1 MADPKYANLPGI
13 ASNEPDVYETSDLP
27 EDDQAQFESEEL
39 CSDSVERIVVNPN
52 AAYDKF
58 KDKHVSAKGLDF
70 SDRISKSRRVGYESG
85 EFELLAEGCGVKETP
100 QQKYQ
105 RLVNEIHELCQ
116 DVEHIQVT
124 TKESSSEERLTPVAL
139 AQQAAQLKQQLVSA
153 HLDSLLLHLD
163 FLSCKYNTEHDAK
176 SKTAAPKGPDGVIL
190 YELHS
195 RPEQE
200 KFTESAKVAEL
211 ERRLAELETALGS
224 GSEKQVS
231 CRLQDTIELLQARV
245 GALDAATLDQ
255 VEARLQSVL
264 GKMNEIAKH
273 KAAIEDAE
281 TQNKVS
287 QLYDV
292 VQKWDAMATSLP
304 QLLQRLLAVRELHE
318 QAMQFGQLLTH
329 LDTTQQMINN
339 SLKDNSTLLTQVQQ
353 TMKEN
358 LLAVEENFSPS
369 VWREE
374 RASERVKEALFLMPP
389 FCFSA
394 VSRATVPTLQSL
406 LKLQRADALLK
417 PSV

>member
-13 ASNEPDVYETSDLP
+13 AFNEPDVYETGDLP
-27 EDDQAQFESEEL
+27 EDDQAQFESVSEEL

-58 KDKHVSAKGLDF
+58 KDKHVSTKGLDF
-70 SDRISKSRRVGYESG
+70 SDRISKSRRIGYESG
-85 EFELLAEGCGVKETP
+85 EFEILGEGCGVKETP

-105 RLVNEIHELCQ
+105 RLVNEIQELMQ
-116 DVEHIQVT
+116 DVDTIQAT
-124 TKESSSEERLTPVAL
+124 AKESSTEERLTPVVL
-139 AQQAAQLKQQLVSA
+139 VQQAAQLKQLLVTA
-153 HLDSLLLHLD
+153 HLDSLLGPQAHINLADPDGALARR
-163 FLSCKYNTEHDAK
+163 LLTQLEVAK
-176 SKTAAPKGPDGVIL
+176 GSRGSSAGDSKATSATKGPDGVVL

-200 KFTESAKVAEL
+200 KFNESAKGPLNAGVQG
-211 ERRLAELETALGS
+211 GS
-224 GSEKQVS
+224 
-231 CRLQDTIELLQARV
+231 LMDTIELLQARV
-245 GALDAATLDQ
+245 SALDSATLDQ

-292 VQKWDAMATSLP
+292 VQKWDAVSTSIP
-304 QLLQRLLAVRELHE
+304 QVVQRLVAVKELHE

-339 SLKDNSTLLTQVQQ
+339 SLKDNNTLLTQVQQ

-358 LLAVEENFSPS
+358 LVAIEENF
-369 VWREE
+369 
-374 RASERVKEALFLMPP
+374 AALD
-389 FCFSA
+389 
-394 VSRATVPTLQSL
+394 
-406 LKLQRADALLK
+406 QRMK
-417 PSV
+417 VFK

>member
-13 ASNEPDVYETSDLP
+13 AFNEPDVYETGDLP

-58 KDKHVSAKGLDF
+58 KDKHVSTKGLDF

-85 EFELLAEGCGVKETP
+85 EYELLGEDCGVKETP

-105 RLVNEIHELCQ
+105 RLVNEIQELTQ
-116 DVEHIQVT
+116 EVDTIQAA
-124 TKESSSEERLTPVAL
+124 TKESNAEERLTPVVL
-139 AQQAAQLKQQLVSA
+139 AQHAAQLKQQLVSA
-153 HLDSLLLHLD
+153 HLDTLLGPQAHINLADPDGALARR
-163 FLSCKYNTEHDAK
+163 LLTQLEAAK
-176 SKTAAPKGPDGVIL
+176 SSRGSSAGGSKPAAAKGPDGVVL

-200 KFTESAKVAEL
+200 KFNESAKMAEL
-211 ERRLAELETALGS
+211 EKRLAELEVALGS
-224 GSEKQVS
+224 GSDKQGPLCAGVQGS
-231 CRLQDTIELLQARV
+231 SLMEIIELLQARV
-245 GALDAATLDQ
+245 SALDSATLDQ

-273 KAAIEDAE
+273 KAAIEDAD

-292 VQKWDAMATSLP
+292 VQKWDAMATSVP
-304 QLLQRLLAVRELHE
+304 QVVQRLVAVKELHE

-339 SLKDNSTLLTQVQQ
+339 SLKDNTTLLTQVQQ

-358 LLAVEENFSPS
+358 LVTIEENFS
-369 VWREE
+369 
-374 RASERVKEALFLMPP
+374 ALDQRMKK
-389 FCFSA
+389 
-394 VSRATVPTLQSL
+394 VS
-406 LKLQRADALLK
+406 K
-417 PSV
+417 

>member
-13 ASNEPDVYETSDLP
+13 AFNEPDVYETGDLP

-58 KDKHVSAKGLDF
+58 KDKHVNTKGLDF
-70 SDRISKSRRVGYESG
+70 SDRISRSRRVGYESG
-85 EFELLAEGCGVKETP
+85 DFEILGEGCGVKETP

-105 RLVNEIHELCQ
+105 RLVNEIQELTQ
-116 DVEHIQVT
+116 EVDAIQT
-124 TKESSSEERLTPVAL
+124 ATKECNAEERLTPVVL

-153 HLDSLLLHLD
+153 HLDSLLGPQAHINLADPDGALARR
-163 FLSCKYNTEHDAK
+163 LLTQLEAAK
-176 SKTAAPKGPDGVIL
+176 GSRGGAPGDGKPAPAKGPDGVVL

-200 KFTESAKVAEL
+200 KFTESAKVCRMNGSADFTCM
-211 ERRLAELETALGS
+211 RLLHT
-224 GSEKQVS
+224 K
-231 CRLQDTIELLQARV
+231 V
-245 GALDAATLDQ
+245 GMFDCFSFRYLN
-255 VEARLQSVL
+255 SVL

-292 VQKWDAMATSLP
+292 VQKWDAMSTSVP
-304 QLLQRLLAVRELHE
+304 QVVQRLVAVKELHE

-339 SLKDNSTLLTQVQQ
+339 SLKDNNTLLTQVQQ

-358 LLAVEENFSPS
+358 LLAIEENFSALD
-369 VWREE
+369 E
-374 RASERVKEALFLMPP
+374 RMKK
-389 FCFSA
+389 
-394 VSRATVPTLQSL
+394 VS
-406 LKLQRADALLK
+406 K
-417 PSV
+417 

>member
-70 SDRISKSRRVGYESG
+70 SDRISKNRRVGYESG
-85 EFELLAEGCGVKETP
+85 EYELLAEGCGVKETP

-116 DVEHIQVT
+116 DVERIQVS
-124 TKESSSEERLTPVAL
+124 TKEVSAEERLTPVAL

-153 HLDSLLLHLD
+153 HLDSLLGPNAHINLTDPDGAL
-163 FLSCKYNTEHDAK
+163 AK
-176 SKTAAPKGPDGVIL
+176 RLLTQLEVARGVRSGLGGEGKTAPPKGPDGVIL

-211 ERRLAELETALGS
+211 ERRLAELEMSVGS
-224 GSEKQVS
+224 GSDKQGPLSAGVQGAS
-231 CRLQDTIELLQARV
+231 LTDTIELLQARV
-245 GALDAATLDQ
+245 SALDAATLDQ

-304 QLLQRLLAVRELHE
+304 QVVQRLTAVKELHE

-339 SLKDNSTLLTQVQQ
+339 SLKDNTTLLTQVQQ

-358 LLAVEENFSPS
+358 LVAVEENF
-369 VWREE
+369 
-374 RASERVKEALFLMPP
+374 AALDQRMK
-389 FCFSA
+389 
-394 VSRATVPTLQSL
+394 
-406 LKLQRADALLK
+406 KLSK
-417 PSV
+417 

>member
-13 ASNEPDVYETSDLP
+13 AFNEPDVYETGDLP

-58 KDKHVSAKGLDF
+58 KDKHVNTKGLDF

-85 EFELLAEGCGVKETP
+85 EFEILGEGCGVKETP

-105 RLVNEIHELCQ
+105 RLVNEIQELTQ
-116 DVEHIQVT
+116 EVDSIQAA
-124 TKESSSEERLTPVAL
+124 TKESNAEERLTPVVL

-153 HLDSLLLHLD
+153 HLDSLLGPQAHINLADPDGALARR
-163 FLSCKYNTEHDAK
+163 LLTQLEAAK
-176 SKTAAPKGPDGVIL
+176 GSRGSTAGDTKPTASTKGPDGVVL

-200 KFTESAKVAEL
+200 KFNESAKMAEL
-211 ERRLAELETALGS
+211 EKRLAELEIAVGS
-224 GSEKQVS
+224 GSDKQVHTES
-231 CRLQDTIELLQARV
+231 HTDTIELLQARV
-245 GALDAATLDQ
+245 SALDSATLDQ

-273 KAAIEDAE
+273 KAAIEDAD

-292 VQKWDAMATSLP
+292 VQKWDAVSTSIP
-304 QLLQRLLAVRELHE
+304 QVVQRLVAVKELHE

-339 SLKDNSTLLTQVQQ
+339 SLKDNNTLLTQVQQ

-358 LLAVEENFSPS
+358 LVAIEENF
-369 VWREE
+369 
-374 RASERVKEALFLMPP
+374 AALDQRMK
-389 FCFSA
+389 
-394 VSRATVPTLQSL
+394 
-406 LKLQRADALLK
+406 KLSK
-417 PSV
+417 

>member
-1 MADPKYANLPGI
+1 MACYNCNELI
-13 ASNEPDVYETSDLP
+13 SSQASNEPDVYETSDLP

-39 CSDSVERIVVNPN
+39 CSDSVERLVVNPN

-116 DVEHIQVT
+116 DVEQIQVT

-153 HLDSLLLHLD
+153 HLDSLLGPNAHINLTDPDGAL
-163 FLSCKYNTEHDAK
+163 AK
-176 SKTAAPKGPDGVIL
+176 RLLTQLEVARGVRSGPSAENKTAAPKGPDGVIL
-190 YELHS
+190 YGLHS

-200 KFTESAKVAEL
+200 KFTESAKWMW
-211 ERRLAELETALGS
+211 
-224 GSEKQVS
+224 S
-231 CRLQDTIELLQARV
+231 CDQGCCCLQDTIELLQARV

-329 LDTTQQMINN
+329 LDTTQVKRPVLH
-339 SLKDNSTLLTQVQQ
+339 SQVQQ

-358 LLAVEENFSPS
+358 LLSVEENFS
-369 VWREE
+369 
-374 RASERVKEALFLMPP
+374 ALDQRMK
-389 FCFSA
+389 
-394 VSRATVPTLQSL
+394 
-406 LKLQRADALLK
+406 KLSK
-417 PSV
+417 

>member
-13 ASNEPDVYETSDLP
+13 AFNEPDVYETGDLP

-58 KDKHVSAKGLDF
+58 KDKHVSTKGLDF

-85 EFELLAEGCGVKETP
+85 EFEILGEGCGVKETP

-105 RLVNEIHELCQ
+105 RLVNEIQELTQ
-116 DVEHIQVT
+116 EVDNIQAA
-124 TKESSSEERLTPVAL
+124 TKESNAEERLTPVVL

-153 HLDSLLLHLD
+153 HLDSLLGPQAHINLADPDGALARR
-163 FLSCKYNTEHDAK
+163 LLTQLEAAK
-176 SKTAAPKGPDGVIL
+176 GSRGSAAGDSKPAASAKVPDGVIL

-200 KFTESAKVAEL
+200 KFNESAK
-211 ERRLAELETALGS
+211 
-224 GSEKQVS
+224 
-231 CRLQDTIELLQARV
+231 DTIELLQARV
-245 GALDAATLDQ
+245 SALDSATLDQ

-273 KAAIEDAE
+273 KAAIEDAD

-292 VQKWDAMATSLP
+292 VQKWDAMSTSIP
-304 QLLQRLLAVRELHE
+304 QVVQRLVAVKELHE

-339 SLKDNSTLLTQVQQ
+339 SLKDNNSLLTQVQQ

-358 LLAVEENFSPS
+358 LVAIEENF
-369 VWREE
+369 
-374 RASERVKEALFLMPP
+374 AALDQRMK
-389 FCFSA
+389 
-394 VSRATVPTLQSL
+394 
-406 LKLQRADALLK
+406 KLSK
-417 PSV
+417 

>member
-27 EDDQAQFESEEL
+27 EDDQAHFESEEL

-58 KDKHVSAKGLDF
+58 KDKHISAKGLDF

-85 EFELLAEGCGVKETP
+85 EYELLAEGCGEKETP

-116 DVEHIQVT
+116 DVEHIQAS

-153 HLDSLLLHLD
+153 HLDSLLGPNAHINLTDPDGAL
-163 FLSCKYNTEHDAK
+163 AK
-176 SKTAAPKGPDGVIL
+176 RLLTQLEVARGVRGGAGAEGKTAAPKGPDGVIL

-211 ERRLAELETALGS
+211 ERRLAELEMAVGS
-224 GSEKQVS
+224 GSEKQVLVM
-231 CRLQDTIELLQARV
+231 CLQDTIELLQARV
-245 GALDAATLDQ
+245 GALDAVTLDQ

-292 VQKWDAMATSLP
+292 VQKWDAMASCLP

-329 LDTTQQMINN
+329 LDTTQQMINS
-339 SLKDNSTLLTQVQQ
+339 SLKDNSSLLSQVQQ

-369 VWREE
+369 
-374 RASERVKEALFLMPP
+374 LFQL
-389 FCFSA
+389 CFSCRTF
-394 VSRATVPTLQSL
+394 VFLQSVET
-406 LKLQRADALLK
+406 KHYR
-417 PSV
+417 SS

>member
-13 ASNEPDVYETSDLP
+13 AFNEPDVYETGDLP

-58 KDKHVSAKGLDF
+58 KDKHVNTKELDF

-85 EFELLAEGCGVKETP
+85 NFEILGEGCGVKETP

-105 RLVNEIHELCQ
+105 RLVNEIQELTQ
-116 DVEHIQVT
+116 EVDAIQAAAT
-124 TKESSSEERLTPVAL
+124 ESSAEERLTPVVL

-153 HLDSLLLHLD
+153 HLDTLLGPQAHINLADPDGALARR
-163 FLSCKYNTEHDAK
+163 LLTQLEVAK
-176 SKTAAPKGPDGVIL
+176 GPHGSTAGDGKAAASAKAPDGVVL

-200 KFTESAKVAEL
+200 KFNQSAKMADL
-211 ERRLAELETALGS
+211 EKRLAELEIAVGS
-224 GSEKQVS
+224 GSNK
-231 CRLQDTIELLQARV
+231 QDTIEILQAKV
-245 GALDAATLDQ
+245 SALDSATLDQ

-292 VQKWDAMATSLP
+292 VQKWDAVSTSIP
-304 QLLQRLLAVRELHE
+304 QVVQRLVAVKELHE

-329 LDTTQQMINN
+329 LDTTQHMINN
-339 SLKDNSTLLTQVQQ
+339 SLKDNSTLLTQVQK

-358 LLAVEENFSPS
+358 LVAIEENF
-369 VWREE
+369 
-374 RASERVKEALFLMPP
+374 AALDQRMK
-389 FCFSA
+389 
-394 VSRATVPTLQSL
+394 
-406 LKLQRADALLK
+406 KLSK
-417 PSV
+417 